1 MADVAI
7 IGAGSWG
14 IALAKVLHTNGNKV
28 TVWSIVEDEITMLK
42 EKHEHVQK
50 LPGVKLPEDMEFTT
64 DLESAVSGKAYL
76 ILAVPS
82 VFTRSTAK
90 SMAPFVK
97 EGQIIV
103 CVAKGIEE
111 ETLMPLTD
119 IVEQEIPQA
128 EVAVMCGPSHAEEV
142 GIGLPTTVVAGAK
155 KRAVAE
161 EIQDIFM
168 NNVFR
173 VYTSPDVLGMEL
185 GGSLKNVIALAAG
198 MADGNGIP
206 ILKKWKNMDY
216 QIIFPLNRNTL
227 TTIRNHYQNNQERN
241 NMSNMLEKARKYET
255 EKIAATDPQTK
266 PLFHVSAPTGWI
278 NDPNGFSFYDGQ
290 IHLFYQYHPYNREW
304 GPMHWGHSVTCDMI
318 QWEQLPA
325 ALAPDEEYDKAGC
338 FSGSAIEADGK
349 HVLVYTGVTRIKQP
363 DGSEQDRQ
371 NQCIAFGDGKDYQKY
386 DKNPVM
392 TGEMLPEGCNRVD
405 FRDPKIWKENDTYYM
420 IVGNKNENQI
430 GQVVLCSSKNLTDWK
445 FETILASNESGKI
458 GTMWEC
464 PDFFQLGSKRV
475 LICSPQDM
483 KAQKYEFHNGHN
495 SVYFLGDYDE
505 KTHTFVKELP
515 HALDYG
521 MDFYAPQTTELP
533 DGRRIMIAWMKSW
546 DACVIPNSQDWQGMM
561 TLPRELELKD
571 GKIWQTPVRE
581 IEKYHK
587 NPCRYDHAEINQETT
602 LCGIEGRTIDLTVLL
617 EEDEFQ
623 TFSMKLAANKEYET
637 SFTYHKAENML
648 EIDRTYCGVT
658 KDVVCVRKL
667 KISNP
672 EGLKKMRFILD
683 RQSIELFLNNGEQ
696 VATTAICT
704 PLEAQE
710 IHFYS
715 DKKIHINVEKYGI
728 VKL

>member
-1 MADVAI
+1 MNKQ
-7 IGAGSWG
+7 SEK
-14 IALAKVLHTNGNKV
+14 LAKAIAYEAKKKKERDEDKRPAFHV
-28 TVWSIVEDEITMLK
+28 T
-42 EKHEHVQK
+42 
-50 LPGVKLPEDMEFTT
+50 
-64 DLESAVSGKAYL
+64 
-76 ILAVPS
+76 
-82 VFTRSTAK
+82 
-90 SMAPFVK
+90 
-97 EGQIIV
+97 
-103 CVAKGIEE
+103 
-111 ETLMPLTD
+111 
-119 IVEQEIPQA
+119 
-128 EVAVMCGPSHAEEV
+128 
-142 GIGLPTTVVAGAK
+142 PTT
-155 KRAVAE
+155 
-161 EIQDIFM
+161 
-168 NNVFR
+168 
-173 VYTSPDVLGMEL
+173 
-185 GGSLKNVIALAAG
+185 
-198 MADGNGIP
+198 
-206 ILKKWKNMDY
+206 
-216 QIIFPLNRNTL
+216 
-227 TTIRNHYQNNQERN
+227 
-241 NMSNMLEKARKYET
+241 
-255 EKIAATDPQTK
+255 
-266 PLFHVSAPTGWI
+266 GWC
-278 NDPNGFSFYDGQ
+278 NDPNGFSRFGEEY
-290 IHLFYQYHPYNREW
+290 HLFYQYYPYENKW
-304 GPMHWGHSVTCDMI
+304 GPMHWGHCKTKDFI
-318 QWEQLPA
+318 KWEELPCA
-325 ALAPDEEYDKAGC
+325 MAPDMEYDGQGC
-338 FSGSAIEADGK
+338 FSGTAVEHEGK
-349 HVLVYTGVTRIKQP
+349 HILMYTSVLEKDLE
-363 DGSEQDRQ
+363 DGTHMVRQ
-371 NQCIAFGDGKDYQKY
+371 TQSIAIGDGETYEKVAE
-386 DKNPVM
+386 NPVI
-392 TGEMLPEGCNRVD
+392 TADCLPEGSSPVD

-546 DACVIPNSQDWQGMM
+546 DACVIPNSQVWQGMM

-683 RQSIELFLNNGEQ
+683 RQSIELFLNDGEQ